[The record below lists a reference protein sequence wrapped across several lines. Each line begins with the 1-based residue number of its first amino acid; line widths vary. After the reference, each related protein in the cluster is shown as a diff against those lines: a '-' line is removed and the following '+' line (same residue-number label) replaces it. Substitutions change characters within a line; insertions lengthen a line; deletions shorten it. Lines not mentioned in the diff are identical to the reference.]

1 MARSY
6 ETRDLITLPRL
17 DASSADALVT
27 ELVTRARGRSLAAPI
42 ASALAT
48 LERQQRSLKD
58 ALTSRLAMERT
69 TDSARA
75 RAADNALDAAFSATF
90 DWLTGFSKL
99 PESYEASKIAARLHG
114 ALFPEGLK
122 FTQLPFKLQWSE
134 ADARLSLI
142 AKDTSLEAAF
152 GTLGGS
158 VFLENLRRAHEEYG
172 AALGVTAE
180 RAAEPAAPNV
190 QEPLLAVRNA
200 IRTYVLRVL
209 AYADEQDPALVDA
222 LLAPLAT
229 WESRGGARGARV
241 PTPGEPTDAVP
252 TPTV

>member
-6 ETRDLITLPRL
+6 EIRDLITLPRL

-27 ELVTRARGRSLAAPI
+27 ELVSRARGKTLAASI
-42 ASALAT
+42 ASALAN
-48 LERQQRSLKD
+48 LERQQKELKD
-58 ALTSRLAMERT
+58 ALTSRLAAERT

-75 RAADNALDAAFSATF
+75 RAADQALDAAFSATF
-90 DWLTGFSKL
+90 DWLTGISKL
-99 PESYEASKIAARLHG
+99 PESYEVSKTAARLHG

-142 AKDTSLEAAF
+142 AKDASHEGAF

-158 VFLENLRRAHEEYG
+158 AFLENLRRTHEEYG
-172 AALGVTAE
+172 AALGVTTA
-180 RAAEPAAPNV
+180 RAAEPVAANV
-190 QEPLLAVRNA
+190 QEPLLALRNA

-209 AYADEQDPALVDA
+209 AHADEQDPALVDA

-229 WESRGGARGARV
+229 WESRGGTRGARL
-241 PTPGEPTDAVP
+241 PTPDEAP
-252 TPTV
+252 TPTA